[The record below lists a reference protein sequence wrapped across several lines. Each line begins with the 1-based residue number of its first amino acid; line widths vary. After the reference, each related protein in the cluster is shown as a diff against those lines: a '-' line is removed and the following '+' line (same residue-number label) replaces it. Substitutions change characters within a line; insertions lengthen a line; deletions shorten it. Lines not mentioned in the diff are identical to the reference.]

1 MHYEGETNKSPT
13 SAEMRTLPYL
23 RRDVDSSAEMRPGL
37 CVKAFC
43 AANYSTPESKNLFL

>member
-23 RRDVDSSAEMRPGL
+23 RRDVDSSAEMRRDT
-37 CVKAFC
+37 CAVAFC
-43 AANYSTPESKNLFL
+43 AALLLYIQSKTSS